1 MSNSGSNT
9 TCKIK
14 TIISKEQLIFLEKYA
29 LKNKPLE
36 SCAILLG
43 KKINNKFI
51 IVEIKPIENAD
62 KSEVKFTIN
71 EDKLFEIYKEAESK
85 DLSVIGIYHTHP
97 SDPYPSKTD
106 VIYMQI
112 NQVPW
117 IITSTITGNT
127 RCYLYDEEKGLMNI
141 DLIIMGLF

>member
-1 MSNSGSNT
+1 MSNRESNT
-9 TCKIK
+9 KSKIE

-29 LKNKPLE
+29 QKNKPLE

-43 KKINNKFI
+43 KKTNNQFI
-51 IVEIKPIENAD
+51 IAEIKPIENAYR
-62 KSEVKFTIN
+62 SEIKFTIN
-71 EDKLFEIYKEAESK
+71 EDKLFEAYKEAESK

-141 DLIIMGLF
+141 DLIIMDLF

>member
-1 MSNSGSNT
+1 MSNRESNT
-9 TCKIK
+9 KCKIE

-29 LKNKPLE
+29 QKNKPLE

-43 KKINNKFI
+43 KKTNNQFI
-51 IVEIKPIENAD
+51 IAEIKPIENAYR
-62 KSEVKFTIN
+62 SEIKFTIN
-71 EDKLFEIYKEAESK
+71 EDKLFEAYKEAESK

-141 DLIIMGLF
+141 DLIIMDLF